1 VSVSPKRWAQLA
13 QELQF
18 SQLDI
23 ARKQADTWR
32 TGLATLTT
40 LLTAI
45 LVVKGRSDAST
56 LTTPFQILVA
66 VLLALALLLLLT
78 ATMWLTRA
86 LAGRAGDEILLTGET
101 LKQWTDVEVGKVS
114 TVLRWVPW
122 MAAASVVAVAAAVGV
137 TWFAPTATTT
147 KAPFVQVSETD
158 GQTTCGTFIGETQHQ
173 LILTP
178 NPAPATPAPAAPA
191 PAPATPATPASP
203 AAATPATPVPA
214 TPASSRTSLTIY
226 LPLTSVLTVTPVTTC
241 S

>member
-1 VSVSPKRWAQLA
+1 MGSRINAGISSGTSAAVSVAPKRWAQLA

-45 LVVKGRSDAST
+45 LVVKGRDDASA

-78 ATMWLTRA
+78 ATMWVTRA

-101 LKQWTDVEVGKVS
+101 LQRWTAGEVRKIS
-114 TVLRWVPW
+114 TALHWVPW
-122 MAAASVVAVAAAVGV
+122 MAAASVIAVAAAVGV
-137 TWFAPTATTT
+137 TWFAPA
-147 KAPFVQVSETD
+147 AQGISASLVQVSETD
-158 GQTTCGTFIGETQHQ
+158 GQTICGTFIGETQHQ
-173 LILTP
+173 IILT
-178 NPAPATPAPAAPA
+178 APAAPA
-191 PAPATPATPASP
+191 SGHSA
-203 AAATPATPVPA
+203 
-214 TPASSRTSLTIY
+214 LTAY
-226 LPLTSVLTVTPVTTC
+226 LSVTSVLAITPVTSC
-241 S
+241 G

>member
-1 VSVSPKRWAQLA
+1 MSVAPKRWAQLA

-45 LVVKGRSDAST
+45 LVVKGRSDASS
-56 LTTPFQILVA
+56 LSTPFQILVA
-66 VLLALALLLLLT
+66 VLLAWALLLLLT

-101 LKQWTDVEVGKVS
+101 LQQWTSAEVRKVS
-114 TVLRWVPW
+114 TALHWVPW
-122 MAAASVVAVAAAVGV
+122 MAAASVIAVAAAVGV
-137 TWFAPTATTT
+137 TWFAPAATATP
-147 KAPFVQVSETD
+147 APLVQVSETD
-158 GQTTCGTFIGETQHQ
+158 GQTACGTFIGETQHQ

-178 NPAPATPAPAAPA
+178 NPAPATPATPV
-191 PAPATPATPASP
+191 TPATSASG
-203 AAATPATPVPA
+203 
-214 TPASSRTSLTIY
+214 RTSLTIY
-226 LPLTSVLTVTPVTTC
+226 LSLTSVLTVTPVTSC

>member
-1 VSVSPKRWAQLA
+1 MSISPKRWAQLA

-56 LTTPFQILVA
+56 LSTPFQILVA

-101 LKQWTDVEVGKVS
+101 LQQWTAAEVRKVS
-114 TVLRWVPW
+114 TALHWVPW
-122 MAAASVVAVAAAVGV
+122 MAAASVIAVATAVGV
-137 TWFAPTATTT
+137 TWFGPAATATS
-147 KAPFVQVSETD
+147 APLVRVTETG
-158 GQTTCGTFIGETQHQ
+158 GQACGVLIGRTRTQ
-173 LILTP
+173 LFLT
-178 NPAPATPAPAAPA
+178 APAGGQAVLI
-191 PAPATPATPASP
+191 
-203 AAATPATPVPA
+203 PV
-214 TPASSRTSLTIY
+214 TSHLVI
-226 LPLTSVLTVTPVTTC
+226 TPVTSC
-241 S
+241 G